1 MDVGDPTSCHSAMNG
16 SNNLC
21 HGFRFFRHT
30 LIANWNA
37 LVSRNNVR
45 CPGFLC
51 YLSFCAS
58 RFKLVVAGRRKL
70 RVSISCYF
78 RSQTS
83 LLALLVMAPCPVV
96 KPKRNLRNMVP
107 ESAGSPRRKLKILAC
122 WIPPR
127 NVHGGSG
134 RRRAGDTEVQKFWA
148 DASRKRRLHS
158 NASRTLLVRVIRFAK
173 SYARSK

>member
-107 ESAGSPRRKLKILAC
+107 ESAGSPRRKLKILAAGSHLETC
-122 WIPPR
+122 TAAVGVVEPEIRRSRSFGPMHPESGGCIQTPP
-127 NVHGGSG
+127 G
-134 RRRAGDTEVQKFWA
+134 RFW
-148 DASRKRRLHS
+148 
-158 NASRTLLVRVIRFAK
+158 
-173 SYARSK
+173 YA